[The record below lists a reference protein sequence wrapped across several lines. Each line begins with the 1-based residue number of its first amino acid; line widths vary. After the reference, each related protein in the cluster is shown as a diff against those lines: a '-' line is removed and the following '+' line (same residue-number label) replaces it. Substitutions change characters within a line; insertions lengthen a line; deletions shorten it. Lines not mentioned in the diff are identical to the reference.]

1 MRTFPYDFARS
12 FLQYGM
18 GDNFID
24 FEMNESDRGADSFLH
39 WIAVFQ
45 SANFYDARKPDATE
59 HSCNG

>member
-1 MRTFPYDFARS
+1 
-12 FLQYGM
+12 M